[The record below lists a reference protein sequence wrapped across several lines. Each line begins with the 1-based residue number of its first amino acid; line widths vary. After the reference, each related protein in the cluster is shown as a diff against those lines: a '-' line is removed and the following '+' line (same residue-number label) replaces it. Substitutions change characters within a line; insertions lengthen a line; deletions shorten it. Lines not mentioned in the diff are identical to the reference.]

1 MLGNH
6 DDGDHEDESDTR
18 RCLVMM
24 MIIMKTKVMLEG
36 AWGKSFSE
44 LWSNHVV
51 AAGPRAEDAELPAPK

>member
-1 MLGNH
+1 MVNW
-6 DDGDHEDESDTR
+6 DDDDADHEDESDAR

-24 MIIMKTKVMLEG
+24 MIMKTKVMLKD